1 MDKPRPNEMFDPRK
15 LDKRIETLKREGR
28 LPTLEQFL
36 AAVAEASEQLQ
47 EVIETNEQAVP
58 VPAAVVPQ
66 VVSVEDYEG
75 VRDHLLGFIGPG
87 SLRAALA
94 KASGRRRV
102 IPIRGDQERPGE
114 P

>member
-1 MDKPRPNEMFDPRK
+1 MDEPRPNEMFDPRK
-15 LDKRIETLKREGR
+15 MEERIETLKREGR

-58 VPAAVVPQ
+58 VPAAVVPE
-66 VVSVEDYEG
+66 VVSIADYEA

-87 SLRAALA
+87 SLRAGLA

-102 IPIRGDQERPGE
+102 IPIREDQERPGE
-114 P
+114 H